1 MALGSNATMAR
12 QTLQIPIEH
21 HYRTGHFHITPA
33 IPINGSSAEQ
43 HAGNRS
49 AHKPVTFV

>member
-12 QTLQIPIEH
+12 QTWQIPIEH
-21 HYRTGHFHITPA
+21 HHRTCHFHITPA
-33 IPINGSSAEQ
+33 IPINGSSAGQ
-43 HAGNRS
+43 HAGNRG